1 MPLNELIKG
10 VQPKDFLQNARILKS
25 KIHLSIAYCILLSN
39 ETINKGVL
47 DN

>member
-1 MPLNELIKG
+1 MNLLRVSN
-10 VQPKDFLQNARILKS
+10 PKIFLQNARILKS